1 MHCGPRFVSSRKAAL
16 SEAGTEYEVSVV
28 KHVYAS
34 HILLQFHLNNTL
46 EDQLLEEVTVSLDLS
61 AVSPGLALD
70 SELRCASLPFGG
82 PADCFVCLKRVEGVP
97 VGTIPCALKF
107 IVKDVDPAKGVPEEG
122 ETGYDDEYALE
133 DLELAAADFVK
144 KAPVVDFKE
153 AWQTIG
159 AECEVIETFS
169 LSYGSIKAAMDAVI
183 EYVGMAPCDNSAS
196 PAEGART
203 HTVMLSGIF
212 LGGVQVFAIVNL
224 RVDSPKSVGMRL
236 MVRSTDMAVSTFVAS
251 SVA

>member
-1 MHCGPRFVSSRKAAL
+1 MC
-16 SEAGTEYEVSVV
+16 
-28 KHVYAS
+28 
-34 HILLQFHLNNTL
+34 
-46 EDQLLEEVTVSLDLS
+46 
-61 AVSPGLALD
+61 
-70 SELRCASLPFGG
+70 LR
-82 PADCFVCLKRVEGVP
+82 RVEGVP
-97 VGTIPCALKF
+97 VGAIPACLKF
-107 IVKDVDPAKGVPEEG
+107 VVKDVDPAKGEPEEG
-122 ETGYDDEYALE
+122 EPGYDDEYQLE

-144 KAPVVDFKE
+144 ASPIVEFKE

-159 AECEVIETFS
+159 ADCEVVETFS
-169 LSYGSIKAAMDAVI
+169 LSYGSLKAAMDAVVD
-183 EYVGMAPCDNSAS
+183 YVGMAPCDNSAS

-203 HTVMLSGIF
+203 HTVMLAGLF